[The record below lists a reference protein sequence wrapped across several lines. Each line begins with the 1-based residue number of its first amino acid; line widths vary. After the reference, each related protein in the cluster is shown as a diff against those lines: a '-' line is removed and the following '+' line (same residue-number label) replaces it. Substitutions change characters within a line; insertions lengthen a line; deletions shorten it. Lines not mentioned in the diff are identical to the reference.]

1 MFIQVSEKI
10 VTIPSADAMKERAEI
25 RAKEIAQ
32 EEALAKLERE
42 AREKREAMERLAR
55 MPEILEAIMQE
66 VMEAAEKGQTFIPN
80 KTWYWNTKYWEMD
93 KRDVQEL
100 APVIAEVMEQAG
112 YRMGAEPYE
121 YSKSWQNQSGKLF
134 NWGAIH
140 WD

>member
-1 MFIQVSEKI
+1 MFIQVSEKV
-10 VTIPSADAMKERAEI
+10 VTIPSAAVMKEHANI

-55 MPEILEAIMQE
+55 MPEILEAIKRDI
-66 VMEAAEKGQTFIPN
+66 MEAAEKGQTYISS
-80 KTWYWNTKYWEMD
+80 KTWYWDTKHWGMD
-93 KRDVQEL
+93 KRDLQEL

-112 YRMGAEPYE
+112 YHMSAEPYE

-134 NWGAIH
+134 RWGCIY

>member
-10 VTIPSADAMKERAEI
+10 VTIPRADAMKERAEI

-55 MPEILEAIMQE
+55 MPEILEAIMRE
-66 VMEAAEKGQTFIPN
+66 VMEAAEKGQTSIPN
-80 KTWYWNTKYWEMD
+80 KTWYWNTKYWGMD
-93 KRDVQEL
+93 EHDVRKL
-100 APVIAEVMEQAG
+100 APVITEVMGQAG
-112 YRMGAEPYE
+112 YRMDAEPYE
-121 YSKSWQNQSGKLF
+121 YSKSWQSQSGKLF

-140 WD
+140 WG

>member
-10 VTIPSADAMKERAEI
+10 VTIPSASAMKEHAEI

-42 AREKREAMERLAR
+42 AREKCEAMERLAR
-55 MPEILEAIMQE
+55 MPEILEAIMRD
-66 VMEAAEKGQTFIPN
+66 VMEAAEKGQTSIPN
-80 KTWYWNTKYWEMD
+80 KTWYWDTKYWGMD
-93 KRDVQEL
+93 KRDMQEL

-112 YRMGAEPYE
+112 YYMSAEPYE

-134 NWGAIH
+134 SWGFVR
-140 WD
+140 WG